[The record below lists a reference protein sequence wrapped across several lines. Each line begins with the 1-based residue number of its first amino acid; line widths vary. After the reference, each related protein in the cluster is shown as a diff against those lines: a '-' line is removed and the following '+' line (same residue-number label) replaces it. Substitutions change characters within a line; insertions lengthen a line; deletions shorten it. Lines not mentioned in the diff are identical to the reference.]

1 MAIKLYFYPLALGMT
16 LLPFTASANLAFQAE
31 QVYSAAKTSTG
42 ATASVKY
49 VAQTAANQSV
59 YAMRAVEVS
68 KASIANVVRTRSFTP
83 WGAGLVVAITAAG
96 YFLQSDDIYSD
107 SQPSTQS
114 GFCSVTSASND
125 FSSCFDAF
133 KAIYSGNQVHEYYW
147 TGTRY
152 NFQTA
157 YNSSEALSNT
167 GQYFTPSSGQEIAN
181 PLGGQGVVSDDDL
194 YQLASNFDYA
204 EWQKLFMDPLSGQ
217 ANRTI
222 PEIQDA
228 GTDIGNDY
236 DAEND
241 ADPNTNP
248 TVNPATGDTGTD
260 TISGQE
266 PQDQDLCIK
275 NPKLLMCTELEEE
288 VPDPTDIQTQDIPF
302 SYTPYSLSSNASCPA
317 DINSPAGLISY
328 QPACT
333 FATGIKPMV
342 LVIFSLIGLFILG
355 GFKSND

>member
-16 LLPFTASANLAFQAE
+16 LLPFTASANLAFQAQE
-31 QVYSAAKTSTG
+31 VYSVAKTSTG

-49 VAQTAANQSV
+49 AAQTAANQSV
-59 YAMRAVEVS
+59 YAMRAVQVS

-83 WGAGLVVAITAAG
+83 WGAGLVIAITAAG
-96 YFLQSDDIYSD
+96 FLLDDSTGEIITTIEPYAGTGYCNATGVTNTFSACYASLLNYPALYTQEGRNYYGSGQNYNFRQYSNSYGHKWNAPQPIPEGSLLEGGD
-107 SQPSTQS
+107 SQATDDQLYD
-114 GFCSVTSASND
+114 AAAQ
-125 FSSCFDAF
+125 FD
-133 KAIYSGNQVHEYYW
+133 H
-147 TGTRY
+147 
-152 NFQTA
+152 
-157 YNSSEALSNT
+157 
-167 GQYFTPSSGQEIAN
+167 
-181 PLGGQGVVSDDDL
+181 
-194 YQLASNFDYA
+194 A
-204 EWQKLFMDPLSGQ
+204 EWQKIFMDPLSGQ
-217 ANRTI
+217 ANRSI

-241 ADPNTNP
+241 ADPNTSP

-288 VPDPTDIQTQDIPF
+288 VPDSTDIQTQDIPF
-302 SYTPYSLSSNASCPA
+302 SYTPYSLASNASCPA

-342 LVIFSLIGLFILG
+342 LVIFSLIGLYILG